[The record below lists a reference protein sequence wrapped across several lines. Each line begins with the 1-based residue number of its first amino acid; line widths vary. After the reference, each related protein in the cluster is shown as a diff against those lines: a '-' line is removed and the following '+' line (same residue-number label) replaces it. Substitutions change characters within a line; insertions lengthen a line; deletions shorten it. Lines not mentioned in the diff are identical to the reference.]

1 MTRIFRQGGSFAW
14 VMVGLMALGI
24 GATTAM
30 FSVINGVLWQ
40 PLAVPHPEQ
49 LVLLGESI
57 PEEPAASA
65 KFAYFDNPIAYLTW
79 QREATSFTG
88 MAALQSSTFTLTGA
102 GRPLQLHGA
111 KVWPNFFDVL
121 TVHAALGRTLT
132 AADANDP
139 TRPMVITDSLW
150 RSAFGA
156 NPNVIG
162 QHVGPSDSGARIV
175 GVLPASFDLGGRS
188 LGPMTTGYPTQ
199 YFVPLQFG
207 RDENTGVRDA
217 FTDFNYHVVA
227 RLKPGVTVAMA
238 KAQLD
243 GVQANLA
250 RAANEK
256 LTLASIVTPLL
267 DYTVAD
273 ASQQL
278 WLLMGG
284 VLAVL
289 LVVCVNLGGLWVT
302 RIADRRRD
310 WAIRAALG
318 AAPGRLVRQVLGESL
333 VLGFA
338 GGVVGMGLAALGLQA
353 LLASAPAGIPRL
365 DQVHLDARVLGF
377 GLLLSL
383 AAGLLTGL
391 VPAWRLSRA
400 DPQEQLKAS
409 GAATT
414 ADRSSLRS
422 RYVLIGLQAALST
435 VLLAAAGLL
444 GLSFY
449 KLVSQQAGVQY
460 EHAMAAE
467 VVLNAYKED
476 QRVQLMGQLP
486 AAAAAIPGVRSAA
499 LTSLLPLQGET
510 WIDSASV
517 PGKTYPATGSP
528 SVNVRFITPNYFA
541 TMDIPLLGGRDFT
554 AADQQLKP
562 MPVILSRAAVVALW
576 PELAQHPEQAVGRPL
591 NVNGQRVTF
600 IGLADDARTSFKT
613 AAPPL
618 VYQGYWEWPSSQMS
632 LVVRSTLPP
641 AALAGAVRD
650 AVWKL
655 APMAPIPRL
664 RPLSAVRDAAVA
676 PERYQLNMLL
686 LFAALAGG
694 RAALGVY
701 ALVSHNVA
709 RRSKELAIRISIG
722 AGAAQVW
729 QLVVRQALVP
739 VAAGVLAGLA
749 VAFAVGR
756 LLATMLFEV
765 SPTSPAVLAAVAAA
779 VLLAALAACLWPA
792 WRATRTDPL
801 QALRAE

>member
-1 MTRIFRQGGSFAW
+1 MGIARIFRQGGSFAW

-57 PEEPAASA
+57 PQMPAESA
-65 KFAYFDNPIAYLTW
+65 KFAYFDNPIAYTTW
-79 QREATSFTG
+79 RQQATSFSG

-132 AADANDP
+132 AADADDT

-156 NPNVIG
+156 NPGVIG
-162 QHVGPSDSGARIV
+162 QHIGPADSGARIV
-175 GVLPASFDLGGRS
+175 GVLPAGFNLGGRS
-188 LGPMTTGYPTQ
+188 LGPMTTGFPTQ
-199 YFVPLQFG
+199 YFVPLTFG
-207 RDENTGVRDA
+207 TRENVSEA

-238 KAQLD
+238 KAELD
-243 GVQANLA
+243 GIQANLA
-250 RAANEK
+250 RAANQK
-256 LTLASIVTPLL
+256 LSLASIVTPLL

-273 ASQQL
+273 ARQQL
-278 WLLMGG
+278 WLLMTG

-318 AAPGRLVRQVLGESL
+318 AAPGRLVRQVLVESV
-333 VLGFA
+333 VLGVA
-338 GGVVGMGLAALGLQA
+338 GGLAGIVLAAVSLQA
-353 LLASAPAGIPRL
+353 LLTAAPAGIPRL
-365 DQVHLDARVLGF
+365 DQVHLDVRVLGF

-383 AAGLLTGL
+383 LAGLLTGL
-391 VPAWRLSRA
+391 VPAWRLSRS

-414 ADRSSLRS
+414 ADRTSLRS
-422 RYVLIGLQAALST
+422 RFVLIGLQAALST

-449 KLVSQQAGVQY
+449 KLVSQQAGFQY

-476 QRVQLMGQLP
+476 QRIRLMGQLP

-510 WIDSASV
+510 WIDSAAV
-517 PGKTYPATGSP
+517 PGRTYPATGSP
-528 SVNVRFITPNYFA
+528 AVNVRFISPDYFA

-554 AADQQLKP
+554 AADPKLQP
-562 MPVILSRAAVVALW
+562 APVILSRAAVVALW

-591 NVNGQRVTF
+591 QVNGKAVSF

-613 AAPPL
+613 HTPPL

-641 AALAGAVRD
+641 ATLSAAVRD
-650 AVWKL
+650 AIWKL
-655 APMAPIPRL
+655 APEAPIPRL

-676 PERYQLNMLL
+676 PERYQLDMLL
-686 LFAALAGG
+686 LFAGLALLL
-694 RAALGVY
+694 AALGVY

-709 RRSKELAIRISIG
+709 QRSKELAIRISIG
-722 AGAAQVW
+722 AGAAAVW
-729 QLVVRQALVP
+729 RLVVRQALLP

-749 VAFAVGR
+749 VAFAGGR
-756 LLATMLFEV
+756 MLATMLFEV
-765 SPTSPAVLAAVAAA
+765 SPTSPLVLAAVAAA

-792 WRATRTDPL
+792 YRATRTDPL
-801 QALRAE
+801 HALRAE